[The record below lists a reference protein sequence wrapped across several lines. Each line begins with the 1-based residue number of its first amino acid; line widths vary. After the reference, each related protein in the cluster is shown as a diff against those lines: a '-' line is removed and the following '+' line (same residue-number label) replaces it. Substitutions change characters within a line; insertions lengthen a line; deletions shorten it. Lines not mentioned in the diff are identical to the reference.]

1 MVRDYSLEQGSAIT
15 FKLNNSTLSDNTD
28 DRNKGAVFFE
38 SGGFGAEPLP
48 NIDVELNNN
57 TIANNDLYGLAAP
70 LLGSLTL
77 RHNIL
82 ADNGLRDCALNLG
95 QVLNGRHNII
105 SRDTLCN
112 YVPLPGDI
120 VGVSPISIDLMLA
133 PLADNGGGS
142 WSRSLL
148 PGSPAIDAG
157 DPAGCGDTNR
167 LFQWDQRGPGHP
179 RHVAT
184 WDIGAFEVQ

>member
-1 MVRDYSLEQGSAIT
+1 MTATKAL
-15 FKLNNSTLSDNTD
+15 F
-28 DRNKGAVFFE
+28 FFE

-57 TIANNDLYGLAAP
+57 TIANNDIYGLAAP

-133 PLADNGGGS
+133 PYA
-142 WSRSLL
+142 RSLCLL
-148 PGSPAIDAG
+148 PWLIMAEAHGVVHYCQVVPQSTQA
-157 DPAGCGDTNR
+157 T
-167 LFQWDQRGPGHP
+167 QRD
-179 RHVAT
+179 VAT
-184 WDIGAFEVQ
+184 RIGFSNGTREAPDTRATLQPGTSAHLKFSSP